1 MQYNSENLNKN
12 DEQYTPAWIFERL
25 GLRFDLDVAAPIDRT
40 HLSVPA
46 DNYYTKDDNALVLPW
61 AGRVWMNPPYSN
73 PTPWAEK
80 FAEHANGIALVPV
93 TRGRWFDLLWNR
105 ADAVCLD
112 LYNNK
117 FDRPDGTKNAI
128 TFRTIFIAIGSD
140 NAEALKRLELGK
152 VR

>member
-1 MQYNSENLNKN
+1 MQYNAENLNKN

-46 DNYYTKDDNALVLPW
+46 DNFYTSADNGLAREW
-61 AGRVWMNPPYSN
+61 FGRVWMNPPYSK
-73 PTPWAEK
+73 PSDWADK
-80 FAEHANGIALVPV
+80 FIEHGNGIALMPV
-93 TRGRWFDLLWNR
+93 TRGQWFDRLWNS

-128 TFRTIFIAIGSD
+128 TFRTIFVAMGKD
-140 NAEALKRLELGK
+140 NAEALNRLQLGK

>member
-1 MQYNSENLNKN
+1 MQYNAENLNKN
-12 DEQYTPAWIFERL
+12 DEQYTPAWVFERL

-40 HLSVPA
+40 RLSVPA
-46 DNYYTKDDNALVLPW
+46 DNFYTAADNGLDREW
-61 AGRVWMNPPYSN
+61 FGRVWMNPPYSK
-73 PTPWAEK
+73 PSDWADK
-80 FAEHANGIALVPV
+80 FIEHGNGIALMPV
-93 TRGRWFDLLWNR
+93 TRGQWFDRLWNS

-128 TFRTIFIAIGSD
+128 TFRTIFVAMGKD
-140 NAEALKRLELGK
+140 NAEALNRLQLGK